1 MKVTERQRC
10 AAVIAD
16 AMSALPADYPLKDRK
31 AALARARPTWT
42 RQTAHAEKSWQAA
55 RRDYLIPFGYEPM
68 TKKAKAS
75 RAAGL
80 PLFD

>member
-1 MKVTERQRC
+1 MRITEKQRC
-10 AAVIAD
+10 AEAIAGAMKAVPVD
-16 AMSALPADYPLKDRK
+16 MPLKARK
-31 AALARARPTWT
+31 AALDRARPYWT

-68 TKKAKAS
+68 TKKAKAN